1 MDRVQVEDRSGR
13 EAGADAPPERAGAAL
28 LRVRACACAGVLA
41 LALALT
47 AAATAGAS
55 AGHVAF
61 ARLVHVC
68 APPNSAR
75 AGCFAVARRPASAA
89 ASGQPDV
96 RSYTTSPA
104 AEAGPAGGYTPA
116 QLASAYGYDPSGG
129 AGQTVAIVD
138 AYDDPKIQ
146 EDLNE
151 FDAHYGLGECT
162 KKNGCFR
169 KVNQAGGEKPLPAF
183 DPEGWSQEISLDVE
197 TVRAACHGCKIVLV
211 ETTTPSYE
219 NLAKGVN
226 EAVAL
231 GATEVS
237 NSYGGPEREPTAT
250 ENAAYNHPGV
260 VITAATGDF
269 GWEDWTLGVGEVNA
283 PASLPSVVSVGGTS
297 LHLNAAG
304 KRSSETVWND
314 YGVLDEHEVELAGYA
329 SSGGCSQLH
338 EAQLWQR
345 EAPGFGA
352 AGCSGNG
359 RLSADVAADADPLTG
374 FDIRD
379 TYNFCGTGPQCKEL
393 IEAIKAHEGW
403 QTFGGTSLS
412 APLIASLYALAG
424 GSGGLKY
431 PALTLYGRLGDASS
445 LYDVTQGG
453 NGLCD
458 AAPASTCGHPNAEF
472 AEVLDCEGTSSCDAR
487 AGFDGPSGVGAPIG
501 LSAFEPT
508 FPTAV
513 ATPPTR
519 LVEGKSGTF
528 SAAASRDPYPGG
540 SMVGWSWKWGDGAP
554 DSSEAAPDHTY
565 AAPGEYKVSL
575 TVTDN
580 YGLTSATTEQT
591 VHVLTAAEAKQLE
604 EEEEAARKK
613 HEEEEAA
620 RKQHE
625 EEEARQHKEEEEA
638 ARKQHEEEEARH
650 HKEEEEARTEREEH
664 EATQHKEEEAAA
676 QRHREEEQ
684 AAQHRHEEEATQ
696 RHHEEELARQHQEEE
711 ARAKASLQQVA
722 GFTSAGQQPVPA
734 ARLASVTLVVRS
746 DGMIGVRLV
755 CPAGVV
761 TCAGTLTLRTLAA
774 VLAEGGRSAGRRA
787 VLTMGSASFSVVS
800 GATKAIPLRLSH
812 AARAYFA
819 HHHPLRAQ
827 MAIAAHDPA
836 GSSHLERQVVTLRPA
851 PPRHRS

>member
-1 MDRVQVEDRSGR
+1 MDRVQVQDRSGR
-13 EAGADAPPERAGAAL
+13 EAGADAPPERTGAPLA
-28 LRVRACACAGVLA
+28 RVRACAYAGVLA
-41 LALALT
+41 VALALA

-55 AGHVAF
+55 ASHLAY

-68 APPNSAR
+68 AQPDGAR

-96 RSYTTSPA
+96 RAYTTSPA

-138 AYDDPKIQ
+138 AFDDPKIQ

-151 FDAHYGLGECT
+151 FDAHYGLGECS

-169 KVNQAGGEKPLPAF
+169 KVNEAGLEKPLPAP
-183 DPEGWSQEISLDVE
+183 DPEGWSEEISLDVE
-197 TVRAACHGCKIVLV
+197 TVRAACHGCKILLV
-211 ETTTPSYE
+211 ETGSPSYE
-219 NLAKGVN
+219 DLAKGVN
-226 EAVAL
+226 KAVAL

-237 NSYGGPEREPTAT
+237 NSYGGPENGMTPTAT
-250 ENAAYNHPGV
+250 AAYDHPGV

-269 GWEDWTLGVGEVNA
+269 GWEDWTLLGVEEVNA

-297 LHLNAAG
+297 LHLTAGG
-304 KRSSETVWND
+304 KRASESVWND

-329 SSGGCSQLH
+329 SSGGCSRLHTGQTWQLD
-338 EAQLWQR
+338 A
-345 EAPGFGA
+345 AGYGA
-352 AGCSGNG
+352 AGCTGNG

-379 TYNFCGTGPQCKEL
+379 TYNFCGIGPECKEL

-424 GSGGLKY
+424 GSAGLKY
-431 PALTLYGRLGDASS
+431 PALTLYGRLGDPAS

-458 AAPASTCGHPNAEF
+458 GAPASVCGHPNAEF
-472 AEVLDCEGTSSCDAR
+472 KELLDCEGTSSCDAR
-487 AGFDGPSGVGAPIG
+487 AGLDGPSGVGAPIG
-501 LSAFEPT
+501 LSAFEPA

-513 ATPPTR
+513 VTPPTR
-519 LVEGKSGTF
+519 LVEGQPGAF
-528 SAAASRDPYPGG
+528 SAAASHDPYPGG
-540 SMVGWSWKWGDGAP
+540 SVAAWSWKWGDGTS
-554 DSSEAAPDHTY
+554 DSAEAGPAHTY

-575 TVTDN
+575 TVTDS

-591 VHVLTAAEAKQLE
+591 VHVLTVAEAKQLE
-604 EEEEAARKK
+604 EEEEAANKK

-620 RKQHE
+620 AKKKHEEEEAAAKKKHEEEEAAANKKHQEEEEAANKKHEEEEEAAKRKHEQEAVAAGKQHE
-625 EEEARQHKEEEEA
+625 EE
-638 ARKQHEEEEARH
+638 
-650 HKEEEEARTEREEH
+650 T
-664 EATQHKEEEAAA
+664 
-676 QRHREEEQ
+676 
-684 AAQHRHEEEATQ
+684 AAQHRHEEE
-696 RHHEEELARQHQEEE
+696 LARQHSEEE
-711 ARAKASLQQVA
+711 ARAKASLLQVA
-722 GFTSAGQQPVPA
+722 GFTSSGPQAVPA
-734 ARLASVTLVVRS
+734 ARLASVTLTVRS
-746 DGMIGVRLV
+746 DGMIGVRIV

-761 TCAGTLTLRTLAA
+761 NCAGTLTLRTLAA

-787 VLTMGSASFSVVS
+787 VLTMGSASFSVAS

-812 AARAYFA
+812 AARTYFS

-851 PPRHRS
+851 PPPRHRP